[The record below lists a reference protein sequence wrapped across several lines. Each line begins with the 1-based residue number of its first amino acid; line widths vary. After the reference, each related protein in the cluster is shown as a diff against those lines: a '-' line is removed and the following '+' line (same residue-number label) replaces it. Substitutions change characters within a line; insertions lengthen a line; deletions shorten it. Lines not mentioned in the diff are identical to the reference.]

1 MPITPLYRPQAHPG
15 LWPWS
20 SYSAVVRLTA
30 LGAAIALPLITLP
43 SQSLAQPDPAVVAL
57 AATQSGAT
65 ISINGINATIPWIAN
80 QGQVAIADYGL
91 VRYLGLTLLN
101 TESASRQPVQ
111 WFSSSPLDLPARTQG
126 GYRYLEITPLV
137 NRYGWKVGVQ
147 GSTLTIQTP
156 SAAVQ
161 AINRSTSSGGDRLVI
176 NLSGPAP
183 VQGIETAGRLSLTLA
198 ATAQANLLS
207 PGPGGKAPP
216 LPTVTSGGNHTR
228 IDLALSPTYARPQ
241 VSTQANP
248 PQVIIDIRPDYLQP
262 LNILWAPG
270 LRWRQQSLKVGNLSF
285 PVYWL
290 DLTPQPPQV
299 SLRPIWTDPTTV
311 IGTAPLSAIGARWQ
325 AAAAI
330 NAGFFNRNNQYPLGA
345 IRYNRDWI
353 SGPIL
358 SRGAIAWDG
367 QGQTRIDRVWLQ
379 QTLTLGNGQTFPLQ
393 AVNSGYVSAGIGLYT
408 PAWGPQYRPIVAN
421 ETLITVI
428 GGRVVGLQPTR
439 GENAPPVAIPRE
451 GYLLV
456 VRANSAATKALAIGT
471 EVRIESNL
479 LPAVMASLPQV
490 VGGGPLLIKQS
501 TIVLDGK
508 VEQFSDSFTNQAA
521 PRSAIGVTAN
531 GHLLL
536 VAVHLSPSGSGPT
549 LGQLAQIMAQLGSTD
564 ALNLDGGS
572 SASLYLG
579 GQLINRPAHT
589 AARVNN
595 GIGVFLP

>member
-1 MPITPLYRPQAHPG
+1 IG
-15 LWPWS
+15 L
-20 SYSAVVRLTA
+20 AA
-30 LGAAIALPLITLP
+30 LGAAIAVPLITLP
-43 SQSLAQPDPAVVAL
+43 SQSLAQSDPALVAL
-57 AATQSGAT
+57 TATQGGT
-65 ISINGINATIPWIAN
+65 TVTINGINASIPWIVS
-80 QGQVAIADYGL
+80 QGQVALADYGL
-91 VRYLGLTLLN
+91 VRHLGLTLLN
-101 TESASRQPVQ
+101 TENPSRQPVQ
-111 WFSSSPLDLPARTQG
+111 WFSSAPMDLPTQTQG
-126 GYRYLEITPLV
+126 GYRYLEITSLV

-147 GSTLTIQTP
+147 GATLTIQTP

-161 AINRSTSSGGDRLVI
+161 SINRTTYPWGDRWVI
-176 NLSGPAP
+176 NLSGPAAI
-183 VQGIETAGRLSLTLA
+183 QGLETSGRLNLTLA
-198 ATAQANLLS
+198 ATAPANLLS
-207 PGPGGKAPP
+207 SGPGGKAP
-216 LPTVTSGGNHTR
+216 VITSGGSLTR
-228 IDLALSPTYARPQ
+228 LALELSPAYARPQ
-241 VSTQANP
+241 ISTQANP
-248 PQVIIDIRPDYLQP
+248 PQVIVDVRPDYLQP

-270 LRWRQQSLKVGNLSF
+270 LRWRQQYLKVGSLAF

-290 DLTPQPPQV
+290 ELTLQPSQL

-311 IGTAPLSAIGARWQ
+311 IGTAPLSTIATRWQ

-345 IRYNRDWI
+345 IRYNQDWI

-367 QGQTRIDRVWLQ
+367 QGQTRMDRVWLQ
-379 QTLTLGNGQTFPLQ
+379 QTLTLGSGQTFPLQ

-421 ETLITVI
+421 ETLITVVR
-428 GGRVVGLQPTR
+428 GRILGVQASQGKKTSPT
-439 GENAPPVAIPRE
+439 AIPRD

-456 VRANSAATKALAIGT
+456 VRANSAASQALTLGT
-471 EVRIESNL
+471 EVRVDSNL
-479 LPAVMASLPQV
+479 LPTSMASLPQV
-490 VGGGPLLIKQS
+490 VGGGPLLLKQS
-501 TIVLDGK
+501 ILVLNGK
-508 VEQFSDSFTNQAA
+508 AEQFSDSFTNQAA

-579 GQLINRPAHT
+579 GQLINRPADT

-595 GIGVFLP
+595 GIGVFFP